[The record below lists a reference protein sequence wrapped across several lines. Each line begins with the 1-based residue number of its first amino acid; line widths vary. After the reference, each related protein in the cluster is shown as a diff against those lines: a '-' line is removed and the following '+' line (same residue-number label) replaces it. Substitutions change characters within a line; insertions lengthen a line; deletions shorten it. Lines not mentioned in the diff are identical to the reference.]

1 MSKTFILTVGNL
13 KVASNWSFVLDDET
27 LAGGHVED
35 VHPKCSQ
42 PEGSL

>member
-13 KVASNWSFVLDDET
+13 KVASNWGFVLDDET

-35 VHPKCSQ
+35 VHPKRSQ